1 MAEIDVERRGP
12 TIWPWIIGL
21 VVLAVVIWLVAEI
34 LGEEPPVVSERV
46 EQVGGPAP
54 PRTADDPV
62 RLVST

>member
-34 LGEEPPVVSERV
+34 LGEQPPVVSERV
-46 EQVGGPAP
+46 EQVGGSSAP
-54 PRTADDPV
+54 RASDAPV